1 MNHAGIDK
9 EHFMDYFYLLSRS
22 KKGTRACVEVAI
34 QHSSVYY
41 EAAVRLGN
49 GLGES
54 LAHTV
59 VATVGFAVVGL
70 MEEADG
76 DEVGEGVVC
85 ST

>member
-1 MNHAGIDK
+1 
-9 EHFMDYFYLLSRS
+9 
-22 KKGTRACVEVAI
+22 VEVAI
-34 QHSSVYY
+34 QNSSVYY

-76 DEVGEGVVC
+76 DEVGEGVAC